1 MERKANPHDCEGVYE
16 IYMDEENN
24 PFMTFEIMTRED
36 FQPLYTA
43 MLKAEDLWVYEVEGR
58 VAGAYRIIR
67 KEHRTSHTAYFG
79 SFAVH
84 PQFRG
89 RGLGKAIMAGVIDR
103 LKSDGVKRLELV
115 VVCDNERAINFY
127 RRLGFEVEGV
137 LKRCLKRANSD
148 QYLDD
153 LAMALI
159 ME

>member
-1 MERKANPHDCEGVYE
+1 MERKANEHDFEVVYE

-24 PFMTFEIMTRED
+24 PYMTFEIMTRED
-36 FQPLYTA
+36 FQPLYTT
-43 MLKAEDLWVYEVEGR
+43 MLGAEDLWVYEVEGR
-58 VAGAYRIIR
+58 VAAAYRIIR
-67 KEHRTSHTAYFG
+67 KQHRTSHTAYFG

-89 RGLGKAIMAGVIDR
+89 RGLGKAIMVSVIER

-115 VVCDNERAINFY
+115 VVCDNDRAINFY
-127 RRLGFEVEGV
+127 KRLGFKVEGV
-137 LKRCLKRANSD
+137 LKCFLKRADSD